1 MFPVLEQSVWYV
13 CGNICMCGS
22 KSISPAIATF
32 RLFLKSGEKDTICYS
47 CQKKIELEF
56 PPLLGGCLSLL
67 PHCWELNVTNAFA
80 RRQPWAVF
88 AEDAS
93 FWWEG
98 RVLAEQWGSRACSVS
113 QPQGWHL
120 AYTLTYFL
128 HPRCQLL
135 SDLLSSAW
143 CQSVPGVSFPNS
155 SNLKKV

>member
-1 MFPVLEQSVWYV
+1 MFPVLKQSVWYV
-13 CGNICMCGS
+13 CGNICMCGG

-93 FWWEG
+93 LVGGKGPG
-98 RVLAEQWGSRACSVS
+98 RAVRIQSLLSVPAS
-113 QPQGWHL
+113 GVASGLHPH
-120 AYTLTYFL
+120 FL